1 MMDFSQTLAQAAE
14 KLILIEKP
22 IKIIS
27 HIDTDGITSASMLVR
42 TLQKLDKNFSLSFV
56 KQLSHKILSQL
67 KQENYS
73 IYIFLDLGSANIQE
87 IKDNLKEKQIFIL
100 DHHLFQNI
108 ENDFTHINPHLFGNN
123 NELEI
128 SGSGIVYLLSK
139 TINLE
144 NKDLSYLAI
153 IGAIGDMQEKKGF
166 LGLNNEI
173 LQDSIDS
180 NKIEVS
186 IGLRIFGSY
195 TRSLYKLLQYSTDPY
210 IPGITGNEEAT
221 LKFLENL
228 KIDKEK
234 KLFELSEEETK
245 SLVTAIILQRL
256 GSESSPEDVL
266 GKIYLLKDEPED
278 SLIKDC
284 REFSTLLNSC
294 GRLNKPS
301 LGVGACLND
310 SNTKQKSLLLLNDYK
325 KELINSLN
333 WFYQNRNSSS
343 IIEKENLVIIN
354 AEDNIRDTIIGTITS
369 IISKSNLYKEG
380 TILISLAHTLE
391 EDTKI
396 SVRAVGKNN
405 INLKEILS
413 KITEKLNCKAGGHV
427 NAAGSIIP
435 QEKEQEFINLS
446 QKILLE
452 NFIKHLFFYKK

>member
-1 MMDFSQTLAQAAE
+1 MDFSQTLAQAAE

-27 HIDTDGITSASMLVR
+27 HIDTDGITSASILVR

-108 ENDFTHINPHLFGNN
+108 ENDFIHINPHLFGIN

-128 SGSGIVYLLSK
+128 SGSGIVYFLSK

-144 NKDLSYLAI
+144 NKNLSHLAI
-153 IGAIGDMQEKKGF
+153 IGAIGDMQERKGF

-186 IGLRIFGSY
+186 TGLRMFGSY
-195 TRSLYKLLQYSTDPY
+195 TRPLYKLLQYSTDPY
-210 IPGITGNEEAT
+210 IPGITGNEEST

-228 KIDKEK
+228 KINKEK
-234 KLFELSEEETK
+234 KLFELDEEETK

-310 SNTKQKSLLLLNDYK
+310 LNIKQKALLLLNDYK

-396 SVRAVGKNN
+396 SVRSVGKNN

-435 QEKEQEFINLS
+435 QEKEQEFINLA
-446 QKILLE
+446 QQILLE
-452 NFIKHLFFYKK
+452 NFIKPL

>member
-27 HIDTDGITSASMLVR
+27 HIDTDGITSASILVR

-108 ENDFTHINPHLFGNN
+108 ENDFIHINPHLFGIN

-128 SGSGIVYLLSK
+128 SGSGIVYFLSK

-144 NKDLSYLAI
+144 NKNLSHLAI
-153 IGAIGDMQEKKGF
+153 IGAIGDMQERKGF

-186 IGLRIFGSY
+186 TGLRMFGSY
-195 TRSLYKLLQYSTDPY
+195 TRPLYKLLQYSTDPY
-210 IPGITGNEEAT
+210 IPGITGNEEST

-228 KIDKEK
+228 KINKEK
-234 KLFELSEEETK
+234 KLFELDEEETK

-310 SNTKQKSLLLLNDYK
+310 SNTKQKALLLLNDYK

-333 WFYQNRNSSS
+333 WFYQSRNSPS

-369 IISKSNLYKEG
+369 IISKSNLYNDG

-396 SVRAVGKNN
+396 SVRSVGKNN

-435 QEKEQEFINLS
+435 QEKEQEFINLA
-446 QKILLE
+446 QQILLE
-452 NFIKHLFFYKK
+452 NFIKPL

>member
-1 MMDFSQTLAQAAE
+1 MDFSQTLAQAAE

-27 HIDTDGITSASMLVR
+27 HIDTDGITSASILVR

-108 ENDFTHINPHLFGNN
+108 ENDFIHINPHLFGIN

-128 SGSGIVYLLSK
+128 SGSGIVYFLSK

-144 NKDLSYLAI
+144 NKNLSHLAI
-153 IGAIGDMQEKKGF
+153 IGAIGDMQERKGF

-186 IGLRIFGSY
+186 TGLRMFGSY
-195 TRSLYKLLQYSTDPY
+195 TRPLYKLLQYSTDPY
-210 IPGITGNEEAT
+210 IPGITGNEEST

-228 KIDKEK
+228 KINKEK
-234 KLFELSEEETK
+234 KLFELDEEETK

-310 SNTKQKSLLLLNDYK
+310 SNTKQKALLLLNDYK

-333 WFYQNRNSSS
+333 WFYQSRNSPS

-369 IISKSNLYKEG
+369 IISKSNLYNDG

-396 SVRAVGKNN
+396 SVRSVGKNN

-435 QEKEQEFINLS
+435 QEKEQEFINLA
-446 QKILLE
+446 QQILLE
-452 NFIKHLFFYKK
+452 NFIKPL

>member
-1 MMDFSQTLAQAAE
+1 MMDFSQTLAHAAE

-27 HIDTDGITSASMLVR
+27 HIDTDGITSASILVK

-56 KQLSHKILSQL
+56 KQLSQKILSQL

-87 IKDNLKEKQIFIL
+87 INDNLKEKQIFIL

-108 ENDFTHINPHLFGNN
+108 ENDFIHINPHLFGIN

-128 SGSGIVYLLSK
+128 SGSGIVYFLSK

-144 NKDLSYLAI
+144 NKNLSHLAI
-153 IGAIGDMQEKKGF
+153 IGAIGDMQERKGF

-186 IGLRIFGSY
+186 TGLRMFGSY
-195 TRSLYKLLQYSTDPY
+195 TRPLYKLLQYSTDPY
-210 IPGITGNEEAT
+210 IPGITGNEEST

-228 KIDKEK
+228 KINKEK
-234 KLFELSEEETK
+234 KLFELDEEETK

-310 SNTKQKSLLLLNDYK
+310 LNIKQKALLLLNDYK

-396 SVRAVGKNN
+396 SVRSVGKNN

-435 QEKEQEFINLS
+435 QEKEQEFINLA
-446 QKILLE
+446 QQILLE
-452 NFIKHLFFYKK
+452 NFINPI

>member
-1 MMDFSQTLAQAAE
+1 MDFSQTLAQAAE

-27 HIDTDGITSASMLVR
+27 HIDTDGITSASILVR

-56 KQLSHKILSQL
+56 KQLSHKILFQL

-108 ENDFTHINPHLFGNN
+108 ENDFIHINPHLFGIN

-128 SGSGIVYLLSK
+128 SGSGIVYFLSK

-144 NKDLSYLAI
+144 NKNLSHLAI
-153 IGAIGDMQEKKGF
+153 IGAIGDMQERKGF

-186 IGLRIFGSY
+186 TGLRMFGSY
-195 TRSLYKLLQYSTDPY
+195 TRPLYKLLQYSTDPY
-210 IPGITGNEEAT
+210 IPGITGNEEST

-228 KIDKEK
+228 KINKEK
-234 KLFELSEEETK
+234 KLFELDEEETK

-310 SNTKQKSLLLLNDYK
+310 SNTKQKALLLLNDYK

-333 WFYQNRNSSS
+333 WFYQSRNSPS

-396 SVRAVGKNN
+396 SIRAVGKNN

-435 QEKEQEFINLS
+435 QEKEQEFINLA
-446 QKILLE
+446 QQILLE
-452 NFIKHLFFYKK
+452 NFIKPL

>member
-1 MMDFSQTLAQAAE
+1 MDFSQTLAQAAE

-27 HIDTDGITSASMLVR
+27 HIDTDGITSASILVR

-108 ENDFTHINPHLFGNN
+108 ENDFIHINPHLFGIN

-128 SGSGIVYLLSK
+128 SGSGIVYFLSK

-144 NKDLSYLAI
+144 NKNLSHLAI
-153 IGAIGDMQEKKGF
+153 IGAIGDMQERKGF

-186 IGLRIFGSY
+186 TGLRMFGSY
-195 TRSLYKLLQYSTDPY
+195 TRPLYKLLQYSTDPY

-310 SNTKQKSLLLLNDYK
+310 SNTKQKALLLLNDYK

-333 WFYQNRNSSS
+333 WFYQSRNSPS

-369 IISKSNLYKEG
+369 IISKSNLYNDG

-396 SVRAVGKNN
+396 SVRSVGKNN

-435 QEKEQEFINLS
+435 QEKEQEFINLA
-446 QKILLE
+446 QQILLE
-452 NFIKHLFFYKK
+452 NFIKPL